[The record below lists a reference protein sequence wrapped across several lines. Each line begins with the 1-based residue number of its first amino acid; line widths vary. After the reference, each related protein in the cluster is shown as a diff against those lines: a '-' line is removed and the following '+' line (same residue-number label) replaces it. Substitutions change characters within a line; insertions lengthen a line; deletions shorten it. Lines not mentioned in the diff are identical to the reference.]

1 MPQIIPIR
9 DLKNTAAISQKCR
22 LTDAPIFIT
31 KNGYGDMVIMSMKRY
46 EESLA
51 KLDIYTKQDEAE
63 HQISEGTMAA
73 AETSMKRFRAKRHV

>member
-9 DLKNTAAISQKCR
+9 DLKNTSEISEKCR
-22 LTDAPIFIT
+22 LSDAPIFIT

-51 KLDIYTKQDEAE
+51 KLDVYAKLADAEQQVSQGLSKEA
-63 HQISEGTMAA
+63 T
-73 AETSMKRFRAKRHV
+73 TSLKSLRAKYHV

>member
-9 DLKNTAAISQKCR
+9 DLKNTADISEKCR
-22 LTDAPIFIT
+22 LADAPIFVT

-51 KLDIYTKQDEAE
+51 KLDIYARIEEAE
-63 HQISEGTMAA
+63 SQVSRGRVVH
-73 AETSMKRFRAKRHV
+73 AETSLKKLRAKHHV